1 MSKLKKLLPD
11 DLKILRHRRLVLNIQ
26 MTILSWVFE
35 LILSFLVFANALIGF
50 NPRNIIGSFFAIEFL
65 SFVYCV
71 LLPSIVLVHDA
82 ELKDKVI
89 QSDWYIGILGRF
101 GWIYRGP
108 MRNDVVMEENQ
119 VGDASTPTD
128 AESDDVKENETVTDD
143 AENND
148 GKENIGGDN
157 SGKQSINSDVI
168 DRERNLIKRAVSSR
182 KSIASKD
189 CEIID
194 LEA

>member
-26 MTILSWVFE
+26 MTILSWIFE

-50 NPRNIIGSFFAIEFL
+50 NPRNIIGNFFVDEFL

-71 LLPSIVLVHDA
+71 LLPSFVLVHDA
-82 ELKDKVI
+82 ELKDKII

-108 MRNDVVMEENQ
+108 LRNDVDMKENQ
-119 VGDASTPTD
+119 AGNGLTPTD
-128 AESDDVKENETVTDD
+128 VESDNVKENETGTDGV
-143 AENND
+143 ENNN
-148 GKENIGGDN
+148 GKANIGGDK
-157 SGKQSINSDVI
+157 SRKDSINSDVI
-168 DRERNLIKRAVSSR
+168 DRERTVIKRAVSLG

-189 CEIID
+189 CKIID

>member
-1 MSKLKKLLPD
+1 MSKLKKLLSD
-11 DLKILRHRRLVLNIQ
+11 DLKIIRYRRLVLNIQ

-35 LILSFLVFANALIGF
+35 LILSFLVFANALIGL
-50 NPRNIIGSFFAIEFL
+50 NPRNILGKFFAGEFF
-65 SFVYCV
+65 SFVYSV

-101 GWIYRGP
+101 GWTYRGP
-108 MRNDVVMEENQ
+108 MRNDIVVEENQ
-119 VGDASTPTD
+119 VGDATPATD
-128 AESDDVKENETVTDD
+128 VESDDAKENGMSKDLV
-143 AENND
+143 ENNR
-148 GKENIGGDN
+148 GKANIEGDK
-157 SGKQSINSDVI
+157 SGRQSNNSDI
-168 DRERNLIKRAVSSR
+168 TDRERNVFKRAVHLR

-189 CEIID
+189 CKIID